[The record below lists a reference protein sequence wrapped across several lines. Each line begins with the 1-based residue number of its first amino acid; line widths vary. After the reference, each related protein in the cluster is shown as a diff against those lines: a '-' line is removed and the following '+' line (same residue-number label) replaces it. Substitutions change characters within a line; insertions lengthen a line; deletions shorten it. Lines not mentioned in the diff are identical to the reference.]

1 MDGFS
6 DNIINVALQ
15 NGTQGLV
22 NKAFRDNWVNKIGT
36 PPVMVPDNE
45 FISSLFDHRISETSI
60 GSLPDEEEGQDIRT
74 GQNWKWTKRKS

>member
-15 NGTQGLV
+15 NGTQGL
-22 NKAFRDNWVNKIGT
+22 VNKIGT

-45 FISSLFDHRISETSI
+45 FISSLFDHRISETSL